1 MRPSWICL
9 PVCASLLAVLTGCGG
24 SSSGTT
30 LTTGGNPQTV
40 AFTFTGGTP
49 TAAAVQTGTGTFS
62 SATLQGSALN
72 VSVPSDTTNYSIAY
86 VCPVSNGSTSEF
98 VIQASTKD
106 GSAFSLSCYG
116 QTMGSI
122 SGTADATAIPG
133 AANIL
138 IYGGSVYSGSVGSTD
153 GTFNFNLP
161 SGNVDIAAVAV
172 DSSIPANVLAVKI
185 LRSQTIPGALNGGA
199 PVVFQTSDEVS
210 LQPITVS
217 NVPSGFYNPPFMT
230 VYYFTSNGTIFLLNN
245 NNSPT
250 QSPILPAGAVASGDF
265 YEFISD
271 TIDTATQNSMTS
283 IGQNIAAGNLP
294 STVALSL
301 PAVWSPSAP
310 SAAQFPSF
318 TFSYP
323 AFSGATTTAFEAYI
337 GWQTGSTTFT
347 GISVTSSANFQN
359 GSTTVTIPDLT
370 SIAGFSQAAASGTPV
385 SWQATVAG
393 GSALPFAISTLTSG
407 SFESV
412 QNKGTYTEP

>member
-1 MRPSWICL
+1 MRRSWICL
-9 PVCASLLAVLTGCGG
+9 LTGASLLAVLTGCGG
-24 SSSGTT
+24 SSNGTT
-30 LTTGGNPQTV
+30 LTTGNPQTV
-40 AFTFTGGTP
+40 AFTFTAGTP
-49 TAAAVQTGTGTFS
+49 TAVAVQTGTGTFS
-62 SATLQGSALN
+62 SAALQGNALN
-72 VSVPSDTTNYSIAY
+72 VSVPSETTNYSVAY

-106 GSAFSLSCYG
+106 GSAFTLSCYG
-116 QTMGSI
+116 QSMGGI

-138 IYGGSVYSGSVGSTD
+138 IYGGSTSFGSVGSTN
-153 GTFNFNLP
+153 GTFNVNLP
-161 SGNVDIAAVAV
+161 SGTADIAVVAV
-172 DSSIPANVLAVKI
+172 DGAIPANVLAVKI

-199 PVVFQTSDEVS
+199 PVVFQTTDEVA

-217 NVPSGFYNPPFMT
+217 NVPAGFYNPPFMT

-250 QSPILPAGAVASGDF
+250 QSPILPAAAVASGDF

-271 TIDTATQNSMTS
+271 TIDTATQNSTTS
-283 IGQNIAAGNLP
+283 IGQNIAAGSLP

-301 PAVWSPSAP
+301 PAAWSPSAP

-318 TFSYP
+318 TFNYP

-337 GWQTGSTTFT
+337 GWQTGTTTFA
-347 GISVTSSANFQN
+347 GISVTSSANFQG

-370 SIAGFSQAAASGTPV
+370 SITGFSQAAASGTSV
-385 SWQATVAG
+385 SWQATVFG
-393 GSALPFAISTLTSG
+393 GPTLPFASNTLTSG
-407 SFESV
+407 TFESV
-412 QNKGTYTEP
+412 QNKGSYTEP